1 MTLDSTVLEIANT
14 LGIALTDI
22 HAIYAEA
29 IAGIA
34 IINLIGFAIFCI
46 AMIVTFKVTVAKI
59 IAKNL
64 SSDYESERER
74 NSLLKFDS
82 DGDIWPLM
90 FAMVVAFC
98 VFLVAT
104 LECSAAVQRF
114 SYPEYFAIKEMLS
127 IIGT

>member
-1 MTLDSTVLEIANT
+1 MTLDKTVLELANT

-34 IINLIGFAIFCI
+34 IINLIGFVVFCI
-46 AMIVTFKVTVAKI
+46 AMIITFKITVDKI

-64 SSDYESERER
+64 ISDHESERER
-74 NSLLKFDS
+74 NTLLKFDS
-82 DGDIWPLM
+82 DDDIAPLVCVM
-90 FAMVVAFC
+90 ICALVVF
-98 VFLVAT
+98 VTLLVTCA
-104 LECSAAVQRF
+104 ESVQRF

>member
-1 MTLDSTVLEIANT
+1 MTLDKTVLELANT

-34 IINLIGFAIFCI
+34 IINLIGFVIFCI
-46 AMIVTFKVTVAKI
+46 AMAITFGI
-59 IAKNL
+59 IIKNIIKRNE
-64 SSDYESERER
+64 SSDYESERKC
-74 NSLLKFDS
+74 NSFFKLNWEEEFATVFMA
-82 DGDIWPLM
+82 M
-90 FAMVVAFC
+90 FGAFFVIGISC
-98 VFLVAT
+98 IVCTEAL
-104 LECSAAVQRF
+104 QRF